1 MQLQFTSDYGAQV
14 IQQSKDE
21 NVIRIDLTNDQ
32 KVQVKQAIGRDAES
46 IELNAQE
53 LEERI
58 APRMCL

>member
-1 MQLQFTSDYGAQV
+1 MRLQSTSDYGAQV